1 MRIYEFLCGK
11 LGRGIRKVV
20 HPWLREPRP
29 CMMRHGLAVR
39 PRRMKRGPGSAGSG
53 CRPPRTSAAAAKNE
67 PQRSAVQAARLP
79 VRAPVARRL
88 RRIPGGRLALCG
100 RGHFSNPGPAT
111 RVAAHG
117 RRMTDR
123 QPGPPGGAAW
133 GESGGGRRRCDGSG
147 LRAARRR
154 TAGAE
159 APRGGFRPRVRH
171 AVRPGARRGL
181 VQNLAIYKAS
191 HAVRGP
197 SGLKWQR

>member
-11 LGRGIRKVV
+11 SGRGIRKVV

-123 QPGPPGGAAW
+123 AAGSARGGRVGRIGRRPPPLRWQRASGGKTPDRRRGGAA
-133 GESGGGRRRCDGSG
+133 GR
-147 LRAARRR
+147 LPAARPACGPARGA
-154 TAGAE
+154 AG
-159 APRGGFRPRVRH
+159 PCPKSSD
-171 AVRPGARRGL
+171 L
-181 VQNLAIYKAS
+181 
-191 HAVRGP
+191 
-197 SGLKWQR
+197 